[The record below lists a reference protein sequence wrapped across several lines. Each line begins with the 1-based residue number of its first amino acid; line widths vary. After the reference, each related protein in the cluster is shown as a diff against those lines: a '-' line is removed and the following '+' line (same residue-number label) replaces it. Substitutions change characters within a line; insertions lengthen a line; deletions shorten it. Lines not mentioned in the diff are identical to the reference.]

1 MVKKKEFKKYCK
13 RCHKK
18 VKSLGKWRGFHFC
31 QKCCDEAEADTRMGS
46 TPMQNA
52 FIGKLKG
59 LQI

>member
-1 MVKKKEFKKYCK
+1 MVKKSELKKYCT

-18 VKSLGKWRGFHFC
+18 VKSLGKWHGFHFC
-31 QKCCDEAEADTRMGS
+31 QKCCDEAEADTRKGS

-52 FIGKLKG
+52 FIGKMKG